1 MNLRSIKMMA
11 LIIFMASVAF
21 TSLLAQTT
29 PPPPQ
34 TFSTTIYFDYNFNLT
49 NSGYITGT
57 DAAKA
62 LNNKFNFRRAY
73 FRYENKIS
81 DLLKFRLTYDAD
93 NTANIT
99 AVDFGKA
106 STKKDDKL
114 RPFIK
119 HLYLDYSGLLPNSSL
134 KIGMIETLTFKL
146 AEDEWGYRSV
156 AKTLVDGYKDVT
168 GVDIRASSADIG
180 ANLTGAISK
189 AIRYGFMVSNG
200 EGYTHPELN
209 KFKKFSGQVRVIPA
223 AGLSLVGY
231 YEYEKQD
238 DMNKAVTYKVD
249 SYFDMVKG
257 LTLAAEYFNYDND
270 KFTNADLSHYD
281 TRGLSIWGI
290 YKIVVDK
297 FNVFARYDHYIPNST
312 KSLNNINLIIAGFD
326 WTPVHKSWRLQPNIW
341 YYTYA
346 DSTKKGDA
354 VFNLTFFLSF

>member
-1 MNLRSIKMMA
+1 MNLKSIQKLA
-11 LIIFMASVAF
+11 VFAF
-21 TSLLAQTT
+21 LAVVILANLMAQTT
-29 PPPPQ
+29 TPPPQ
-34 TFSTTIYFDYNFNLT
+34 TFSTTIYFDYSFNLT

-73 FRYENKIS
+73 FTYENKIS
-81 DLLKFRLTYDAD
+81 DLLKFRFRYDAD

-180 ANLTGAISK
+180 ASLTGAIGK
-189 AIRYGFMVSNG
+189 FIRYGAMISNG
-200 EGYTHPELN
+200 EGYSHPELN

-223 AGLSLVGY
+223 AGLSVIGY

-238 DMNKAVTYKVD
+238 DANKAVMYKVD
-249 SYFDMVKG
+249 GFFDMVKG
-257 LTLAAEYFNYDND
+257 LTLAAEYFSYNSD
-270 KFTNADLSHYD
+270 KFMNADLSHYD
-281 TRGLSIWGI
+281 TRGLSIFGV

-297 FNVFARYDHYIPNST
+297 LNVFARYDHYIPNST
-312 KSLNNINLIIAGFD
+312 KSVSNINLIIAGFD
-326 WTPVHKSWRLQPNIW
+326 WAPVHKSWKIQPNIW

-346 DSTKKGDA
+346 DSTKKSDA